1 MQDKDANVRAKA
13 VATMGS
19 AAAET
24 ALCSQDSHAELL
36 LLLTHRLL
44 YTISGLYC
52 LDMYKDLAHSLIQ
65 SINHHTLC
73 VLGLLAWH
81 GHMGSNADLKIVA

>member
-1 MQDKDANVRAKA
+1 MSSVGVSHRVVVLAGMQDKDANVRAKA

-36 LLLTHRLL
+36 VLLTYRSV
-44 YTISGLYC
+44 YTVSGLHC
-52 LDMYKDLAHSLIQ
+52 CDRYKDLAH
-65 SINHHTLC
+65 
-73 VLGLLAWH
+73 
-81 GHMGSNADLKIVA
+81 